1 MPQMDFSTFFPQVFW
16 LITLIGFSFFYLLR
30 GFFSYSIMILKLR
43 GRYVSSFFVFF
54 ITFFLK
60 MFNEFVIFIRTTV
73 FKFSGILFRN
83 KFFYNSFSNLLNYF
97 FNKNSFFILKRQS
110 YQNSTFLTGFLFFNY
125 FFNLND

>member
-1 MPQMDFSTFFPQVFW
+1 
-16 LITLIGFSFFYLLR
+16 
-30 GFFSYSIMILKLR
+30 MILKLR

-83 KFFYNSFSNLLNYF
+83 KFFYNSFNNLLDYF
-97 FNKNSFFILKRQS
+97 YNKNSFFILKRQS
-110 YQNSTFLTGFLFFNY
+110 YQNSVFATGFTFLNY
-125 FFNLND
+125 FFNKQS